1 MLLNWAIPEKIQTG
15 GVEDILFWKRPLEF
29 LDLSLYSW
37 KFKTKWSFT
46 PTGISKAKNQ
56 DPWKFHTIFFLIMP
70 GNSTSFFIDS
80 WSFRFYFFNSPGNVL
95 KPFSPPPHTVCF
107 FWNSPW
113 GSNSFTNKN
122 LETVN
127 TAEHTLWTMSLQTI
141 LFNFCSGFMSALTA
155 LQ

>member
-70 GNSTSFFIDS
+70 GNSTSFLLTPGVS
-80 WSFRFYFFNSPGNVL
+80 RLCFFNPPGNSMS
-95 KPFSPPPHTVCF
+95 SPPPPRLPQFLF
-107 FWNSPW
+107 FIGIPSP
-113 GSNSFTNKN
+113 
-122 LETVN
+122 LEVV
-127 TAEHTLWTMSLQTI
+127 TASQTEIYKLLIQQSTRFGQRTL
-141 LFNFCSGFMSALTA
+141 NHVV
-155 LQ
+155 